1 MRRTENVKT
10 AGDTSR
16 VAPSLTKERVQTV
29 ADSHKGGYGASVE
42 PLVSRQA
49 RGVPVMVFVMSAYLA
64 VHLKQEAQ
72 HSFALGV

>member
-1 MRRTENVKT
+1 MKT

-16 VAPSLTKERVQTV
+16 VAPSLTKERVQMV
-29 ADSHKGGYGASVE
+29 GDSHKGGYGASVE
-42 PLVSRQA
+42 PLISRQA